1 MRTFFIVVL
10 LVLSIDFLFSFFFLK
25 ETKFWRNDQ
34 WQNKYYRI
42 KSDIYHH
49 DLKPNIDVIEGWGG
63 KLKRKIITN
72 SIGFRDS
79 DQKKI
84 NKSSDKKRILLI
96 GDSFIEGSGYD
107 YEHTFSGLLSNKL
120 GDNYEVLNSAV
131 ESYSPSIYYKKT
143 EYYLSEGY
151 EFDHALVFL
160 DVSDIYD
167 ELFIKFDNRQNIIA
181 DKSPKE
187 QTLKRKIKNKVY
199 AFGEILR
206 DNTITFRFL
215 YLVSDKTEQFK
226 NYIKLKIKAS
236 KMLKKS
242 FLKTSKDDTIFY
254 RMTHIDRGSWTLNDK
269 KYNEIKPGI
278 KQAEKYLKKLFD
290 LFEENSIDSQ
300 LIIYPWPTQIQ
311 FGDEKHQI
319 YWKKFS
325 KLNNI
330 DLINLYDVFDAD
342 DKRKFILDNF
352 IYGDVH
358 WNKEGTKKVFNT
370 LVKHLNFN

>member
-1 MRTFFIVVL
+1 MRLFFTIL
-10 LVLSIDFLFSFFFLK
+10 LSVFLIDSLFTSLFLK
-25 ETKFWRNDQ
+25 KTNLWKNDR
-34 WQNKYYRI
+34 WQKKHHRI
-42 KSDIYHH
+42 KSNIYHH
-49 DLKPNIDVIEGWGG
+49 DLKPNIEESEIWGG

-79 DQKKI
+79 KQREVKKT
-84 NKSSDKKRILLI
+84 SEHTRIILI

-107 YEHTFSGLLSNKL
+107 YEFTFAGLLSNKL
-120 GDNYEVLNSAV
+120 GKNYEVLNSAV

-143 EYYLSEGY
+143 QYYLSEGY

-167 ELFIKFDNRQNIIA
+167 ELFINFDDKQNIITEIP
-181 DKSPKE
+181 SKE

-199 AFGEILR
+199 AFGKILR

-215 YLVSDKTEQFK
+215 YLISDRTEQLK
-226 NYIKLKIKAS
+226 NYIKLKVKAS
-236 KMLKKS
+236 KVIDKT
-242 FLKTSKDDTIFY
+242 FLKTSKDDAIFY
-254 RMTHIDRGSWTLNDK
+254 RMTHVDRGSWTLNDK
-269 KYNEIKPGI
+269 KYNEIKPGL
-278 KQAEKYLKKLFD
+278 KQAEIYLKKLFN
-290 LFEENSIDSQ
+290 LFEDNSINAH
-300 LIIYPWPTQIQ
+300 LIIYPWPTQIE

-330 DLINLYDVFDAD
+330 NLINLYDIFNSKDS
-342 DKRKFILDNF
+342 RKFIFDNF

-370 LVKHLNFN
+370 VVKRIKF